1 MLIAGQPGALR
12 PMSEEQDRRLLSTE
26 VKRLE
31 TDDTIEIPL
40 TAEDMLALSQA
51 AEAAEERQAV
61 AVRGESASARST
73 YLQQQYLR
81 PDGWRLV
88 VPASLLGITIG
99 VALGVAAD
107 RIHTVRVETPPT
119 ATVPAESPEPPVR
132 FRNPFDAS
140 EVFEFPPGTSDD
152 SARESVAAMLLQ
164 RARDRQAIQE
174 AKNSQRALSAAART
188 RMSRNP
194 KIAGDLAPSRGSP
207 PAKLDA
213 HGLLSQGSD

>member
-12 PMSEEQDRRLLSTE
+12 PMSEEQSRRLLSTE
-26 VKRLE
+26 VKRFE

-51 AEAAEERQAV
+51 AEERQAV
-61 AVRGESASARST
+61 AIRGEPGSARST
-73 YLQQQYLR
+73 YLRQQYLQ
-81 PDGWRLV
+81 PDRWPLV
-88 VPASLLGITIG
+88 VPASLLGMAIG

-107 RIHTVRVETPPT
+107 RIHTVKVETPPT
-119 ATVPAESPEPPVR
+119 ATLPAESPEPPVR

-164 RARDRQAIQE
+164 RARDRQATHE
-174 AKNSQRALSAAART
+174 AKNSQRAPGAAARD
-188 RMSRNP
+188 RIRV
-194 KIAGDLAPSRGSP
+194 ARDLAPSRVSP
-207 PAKLDA
+207 P
-213 HGLLSQGSD
+213 